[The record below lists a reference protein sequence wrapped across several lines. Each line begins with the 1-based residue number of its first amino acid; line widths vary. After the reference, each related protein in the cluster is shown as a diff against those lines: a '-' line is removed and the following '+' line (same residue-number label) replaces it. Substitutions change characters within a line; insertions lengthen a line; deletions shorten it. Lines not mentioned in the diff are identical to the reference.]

1 MRQTYA
7 VLALCSQRQFPLV
20 TFPMSHMVA
29 DDSAKTVIITTAIP
43 KASILNCLI
52 TANPSAQEYSSVH
65 QVPNY
70 AA

>member
-1 MRQTYA
+1 MT
-7 VLALCSQRQFPLV
+7 L
-20 TFPMSHMVA
+20 PMSHMVA
-29 DDSAKTVIITTAIP
+29 DDSAKNGYHHYRYT
-43 KASILNCLI
+43 KASILNGLI